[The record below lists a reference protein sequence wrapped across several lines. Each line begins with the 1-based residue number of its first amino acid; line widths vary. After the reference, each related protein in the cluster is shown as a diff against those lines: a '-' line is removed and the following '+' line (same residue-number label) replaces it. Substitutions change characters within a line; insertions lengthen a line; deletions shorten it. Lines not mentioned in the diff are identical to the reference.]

1 MISLHPPQ
9 KEHANKFLNLQFI
22 IWLPKTQYSESEIGY
37 QLFIIS
43 YPVKLITQGK
53 DNHRNSKQE

>member
-9 KEHANKFLNLQFI
+9 KGHANKFLNLQFI
-22 IWLPKTQYSESEIGY
+22 IWLPTTQYSEIGY

-53 DNHRNSKQE
+53 DHHRNSKQE